1 MYWTEYLIIVRTVAS
16 SPLKTE
22 KQPENLSV
30 KTAKNELERTSKMIL
45 DIIKILRKCLS
56 FAEIKY
62 GWISE
67 EDKKIT
73 YHSRKLLLFENENTW
88 MKKRRDLF
96 DVVTMGPMMVWMY
109 ARCMMY
115 LDLIWIKDQRNLW

>member
-1 MYWTEYLIIVRTVAS
+1 M
-16 SPLKTE
+16 
-22 KQPENLSV
+22 SV

-56 FAEIKY
+56 FADIKY

-115 LDLIWIKDQRNLW
+115 LDLI

>member
-1 MYWTEYLIIVRTVAS
+1 M
-16 SPLKTE
+16 
-22 KQPENLSV
+22 SV

-73 YHSRKLLLFENENTW
+73 HHSRKLLLFENENTW

-115 LDLIWIKDQRNLW
+115 LDLI

>member
-1 MYWTEYLIIVRTVAS
+1 M
-16 SPLKTE
+16 
-22 KQPENLSV
+22 SV

-115 LDLIWIKDQRNLW
+115 LDLI

>member
-1 MYWTEYLIIVRTVAS
+1 MTS
-16 SPLKTE
+16 SVGSKT
-22 KQPENLSV
+22 S
-30 KTAKNELERTSKMIL
+30 RTSKIVSIFYLIL
-45 DIIKILRKCLS
+45 EIYPIITKKILRKCLS

-73 YHSRKLLLFENENTW
+73 YHSRKLLFENENTW
-88 MKKRRDLF
+88 IKKRRDLF
-96 DVVTMGPMMVWMY
+96 DVVTMGHMMVWMY

-115 LDLIWIKDQRNLW
+115 LDLI

>member
-1 MYWTEYLIIVRTVAS
+1 M
-16 SPLKTE
+16 
-22 KQPENLSV
+22 SV

-73 YHSRKLLLFENENTW
+73 YHSRKLLLFENENTR

-115 LDLIWIKDQRNLW
+115 LDLI

>member
-1 MYWTEYLIIVRTVAS
+1 M
-16 SPLKTE
+16 
-22 KQPENLSV
+22 SV
-30 KTAKNELERTSKMIL
+30 KTAKNELERTSKMML

-115 LDLIWIKDQRNLW
+115 LDLI